1 MTLEA
6 TSGKCSGS
14 VDQREPASGTYSI
27 LYDRKKNQVG
37 LNHAANALCHL
48 VQLTGTDKGK
58 APLCTL

>member
-14 VDQREPASGTYSI
+14 VDQSNPASGTYSI
-27 LYDRKKNQVG
+27 LYDRRENQGG
-37 LNHAANALCHL
+37 LNHAANALCSL

-58 APLCTL
+58 GPLYTS